1 MATRT
6 HKSCY
11 GTMFHETLHFRE
23 NVPMRG
29 KVFSFELA
37 RIGLAR
43 SDRKMKANITEWDD
57 CIDCEEFEHCYRF
70 CMAKLLLQT
79 AIEHE

>member
-1 MATRT
+1 MSEHQ
-6 HKSCY
+6 HKACY
-11 GTMFHETLHFRE
+11 GTMFHETLHFNE
-23 NVPMRG
+23 NRPMRG
-29 KVFSFELA
+29 KVFTFELD

-43 SDRKMKANITEWDD
+43 SRRSIEADIAEWDD
-57 CIDCEEFEHCYRF
+57 CLECEEFQHCYQF

>member
-1 MATRT
+1 
-6 HKSCY
+6 
-11 GTMFHETLHFRE
+11 MFHETLHFRE

-29 KVFSFELA
+29 KVFSFELD
-37 RIGLAR
+37 RVGLAR
-43 SDRKMKANITEWDD
+43 SGRKMNANLAEWDN

-70 CMAKLLLQT
+70 CMAKLMLQI